1 MYCMKIGKNLK
12 KFIKSRG
19 LNQTQFAE
27 LVGVRQSDVS
37 EWVNDLRMP
46 RPETISKIT
55 ELLNIS
61 TADLVEED
69 ERVAHFD
76 DMTGWVK
83 LRVIGKVPAGV
94 PIEAV
99 EEYVSEIVVPPE
111 HARPGCYALEVRG
124 NSMVPKIMDGDVVVV
139 APCPDPRSGQIVVT
153 RINSDGEVTLKKFQ
167 KDNGAILLVPENP
180 EYQTRI
186 LTPDSNIKILGC
198 VIALHRRF

>member
-37 EWVNDLRMP
+37 EWVNDIRMP

>member
-1 MYCMKIGKNLK
+1 MKIGKNLK